1 MNKVRKFAFETEFAP
16 DGEILN
22 DATAPP
28 TRVSREEASAMCA
41 AAYEKGKTDAVAEA
55 ERAAAAALEQLAQR
69 AEAVLSRLDAES
81 QTMRVEA
88 VHVAL
93 AAARKIAG
101 QALDG
106 FGAERAAGAIEAA
119 MDALRHQPRLLV
131 RLNPKTEAALKPRI
145 EAMSEAHAYAGA
157 ILLRADERA
166 QEGEISIDWSD
177 GVVTL
182 DPQDVAQRIEAL
194 MDAALAAPE
203 QKP

>member
-1 MNKVRKFAFETEFAP
+1 LNQVRKFAFETEFAP

-22 DATAPP
+22 DSAAPP
-28 TRVSREEASAMCA
+28 TRLSREEADAMCA
-41 AAYEKGKTDAVAEA
+41 AAYEKGKADAVAEA
-55 ERAAAAALEQLAQR
+55 ERAAAAALNALAQR
-69 AEAVLSRLDAES
+69 AETVLSRLNAET
-81 QTMRVEA
+81 QTMRIEPVR
-88 VHVAL
+88 VAL

-101 QALDG
+101 AALDG

-131 RLNPKTEAALKPRI
+131 RLNPKMEEVLKPRI
-145 EAMSEAHAYAGA
+145 EAMAEAHGYAGV